1 MALKF
6 AILGILADF
15 GPQSGY
21 DVKSMFEQGPS
32 HVWTADLSQ
41 IYRTLSNLVSEQFVK
56 VEEDTD
62 SARGRKVY
70 SITSEGVAALKNW
83 LSEDYEILPVREP
96 GLLRLYFSSHIP
108 PKRVKEQLR
117 TLKSQLE
124 VSHAE
129 YISMTDAIQH
139 GAQYKPQAAIYW
151 QFTLDM
157 GLQWLQAYIDWCE
170 KTLEKLEELDQ

>member
-21 DVKSMFEQGPS
+21 DVKSMFEQGPG

-41 IYRTLSNLVSEQFVK
+41 IYRTLSNLVSEQLVE

-70 SITSEGVAALKNW
+70 SITADGLMALKTW

-96 GLLRLYFSSHIP
+96 ALLRLYFASHISP
-108 PKRVKEQLR
+108 ERVKEQLR
-117 TLKSQLE
+117 TLKAQLE
-124 VSHAE
+124 ATQFE
-129 YISMTDAIQH
+129 YNNMTEGIQY
-139 GAQYKPQAAIYW
+139 GAQFKPQAAIYW